1 VALQVVR
8 LACDLPEQAGR
19 SLSQWDCRELARQL
33 QTEGIVDSLSPQTVQ
48 RILAHCRLKP
58 WRLHLWLH
66 PRTPRDAAFG
76 QCVQELAD
84 LYTRPLLPSEVVLSL
99 DEKTSIQPRPRRS
112 ATRPARPGRPGQV
125 EHEYA
130 RNGALHLFAAF
141 DTRSGRAY
149 GLTFRRKRQVEYL
162 ALLADLDHTIPAH
175 VTSIHLIAAN
185 VSVHHGKQVRQWLA
199 QHPRFV
205 PHFTPVHCS
214 WMNQVEQWFSILQRK
229 RLRHPNFRDLADLA
243 AKLAQFIAEWN
254 ATAHPFRWTP
264 QSFDKI
270 LARVEAALPE
280 VA

>member
-8 LACDLPEQAGR
+8 LACERPEQAGR

-33 QTEGIVDSLSPQTVQ
+33 QTEGLVNSLSPQTVQ

-66 PRTPRDAAFG
+66 PRAPRDAAFG

-84 LYTRPLLPSEVVLSL
+84 LYTRPLLPSELVLSL

-141 DTRSGRAY
+141 DTRSGRVS

-162 ALLADLDHTIPAH
+162 ALLAYLDRTIPAH
-175 VTSIHLIAAN
+175 VTTIHLICDT

-205 PHFTPVHCS
+205 PT
-214 WMNQVEQWFSILQRK
+214 
-229 RLRHPNFRDLADLA
+229 LRRC
-243 AKLAQFIAEWN
+243 IA
-254 ATAHPFRWTP
+254 RG
-264 QSFDKI
+264 
-270 LARVEAALPE
+270 
-280 VA
+280 